1 MKFTLNW
8 LKEHLD
14 TDASV
19 PEIVEGLMGI
29 GLEVEDVIDPAR
41 QLAPFTVGKVK
52 DCRQHPDADRL
63 RVCEVETG
71 EGLVQVVCGAPN
83 ARTGMTGIFAP
94 PGSHIPGI
102 GKDLEVGTI
111 RGVKSAGML
120 LSERELM
127 ISDNHEGIID
137 LTDDLAVGTPAAVA
151 LGLDDPVIHVSV
163 TPNRPDALGVYGIA
177 RDLAAKG
184 LGKLA
189 PLKVEPVAGGYDS
202 PVDVRIDDTDAC
214 PMFIGRHFR
223 GLRNGPSPE
232 WLQRRL
238 KAIGLRPISALV
250 DITNYVTFAFARPLH
265 VFDAG
270 KLKGDITVRLSRP
283 GESIEALDGRTY
295 ELDDS
300 VTVIADETGPQ
311 GLGGVMGGEDT
322 GCGEDTTDVFLEVA
336 LFDPL
341 RTAATGRKLQIISDA
356 RYRFERGVDPAFV
369 RTGAEIATRLILDL
383 CGGEASNLVMAGQ
396 EPEWRRSY
404 ALHKTRVES
413 LGGVQVPGEEQKRIL
428 TDLGFVVRESGG
440 AFDCAVPS
448 WRPDV
453 RGEAD
458 LVEEVCRIHGLDK
471 VPPAPMPRA
480 HAVARP
486 VLSQLQRRMVAARR
500 RLAERGLNEAVT
512 WSFLP
517 QTHAELFGGGAE
529 ELQLVNPISSELSD
543 MRPSLVPNLIAATG
557 RNVARGFGDLA
568 LFELGQAYN
577 GSRPEDESLR
587 AAGVRRGSSGPRHW
601 AEPQRPV
608 DVFDAKA
615 DVMAALEA
623 ASAPVGNLQVVK
635 GGPAWF
641 HPGRSGTLQLGPKT
655 VLGWFGEIHPRVL
668 DRMDVKGPLVAFE
681 IVLNA
686 VPDARART
694 ATRPALVASD
704 LLPVK
709 RDFAFLVDEAVE
721 AASVVKAAKQADRTL
736 IEDVSVFDVFA
747 GGATGEGRKSIA
759 IEVTLQPRERT
770 LTEAEIEAV
779 SSRIIAQ
786 VTRATGATLR
796 G

>member
-1 MKFTLNW
+1 VKFTLNW
-8 LKEHLD
+8 LKEHLE
-14 TDASV
+14 TDASLD
-19 PEIVEGLMGI
+19 EIVEGLMGI
-29 GLEVEDVIDPAR
+29 GLEVEDVHDPAKL
-41 QLAPFTVGKVK
+41 LAPFTVAKVREA
-52 DCRQHPDADRL
+52 RQHPDADRL
-63 RVCEVETG
+63 RVCDVETAL
-71 EGLVQVVCGAPN
+71 GLVQVVCGAPN
-83 ARTGMTGIFAP
+83 ARTGMTGIFAA

-102 GKDLEVGTI
+102 NVDLEVGVI

-137 LTDDLAVGTPAAVA
+137 LADHFAVGTPAAAA

-184 LGKLA
+184 LGRLT
-189 PLKVEPVAGGYDS
+189 PLKVEKVAGGYDS
-202 PVDVRIDDTDAC
+202 PVSVRIADTDAC

-223 GLRNGPSPE
+223 GLRNGPSPD
-232 WLQRRL
+232 WMQARL
-238 KAIGLRPISALV
+238 RAIGLRPISALV

-270 KLKGDITVRLSRP
+270 KLTGGITVRLSRP
-283 GESIEALDGRTY
+283 GETIEALDGRTY

-300 VTVIADETGPQ
+300 VTVIADEAGPQ

-322 GCGEDTTDVFLEVA
+322 GCTEDTTEVLLEAA

-369 RTGAEIATRLILDL
+369 ETGVELATRLILDIVRRRGVEPGDRRAGAGVAAQL
-383 CGGEASNLVMAGQ
+383 RLAQVAGRKPGRREGAGRGADADSHRPRLHRERDGGRLRLRRAVVAAGRARRGRSGRGGVPHLRPRQGAAGAAAARICGRPAGAQPAPAPHDRDPPAAGRARPQRGGHLVVPAAGPRRAVRRREQGSAAGQ
-396 EPEWRRSY
+396 P
-404 ALHKTRVES
+404 
-413 LGGVQVPGEEQKRIL
+413 
-428 TDLGFVVRESGG
+428 
-440 AFDCAVPS
+440 
-448 WRPDV
+448 
-453 RGEAD
+453 D
-458 LVEEVCRIHGLDK
+458 LVGTLRHAALADPQPRCRHG
-471 VPPAPMPRA
+471 AQRG
-480 HAVARP
+480 AR
-486 VLSQLQRRMVAARR
+486 
-500 RLAERGLNEAVT
+500 
-512 WSFLP
+512 
-517 QTHAELFGGGAE
+517 
-529 ELQLVNPISSELSD
+529 
-543 MRPSLVPNLIAATG
+543 
-557 RNVARGFGDLA
+557 FGDVA
-568 LFELGQAYN
+568 LFELGQAYA
-577 GSRPEDESLR
+577 GSRPEDETLR
-587 AAGVRRGSSGPRHW
+587 AAGVRRGSFEPRHW
-601 AEPQRPV
+601 AAPQRRSTCSTPRPTCWRRSSGGR
-608 DVFDAKA
+608 AG
-615 DVMAALEA
+615 
-623 ASAPVGNLQVVK
+623 GNVQVVK

-686 VPDARART
+686 VPEARAKS

-704 LLPVK
+704 LMPVK
-709 RDFAFLVDEAVE
+709 RDFAFLMDAGVE
-721 AASVVKAAKQADRTL
+721 AASVVKAAKGADKAL
-736 IEDVSVFDVFA
+736 IEDVSVFDVFT
-747 GGATGEGRKSIA
+747 GGALGEGKKSIA
-759 IEVTLQPRERT
+759 IEVTLQPRDRT

-779 SSRIIAQ
+779 SSKIIAQ